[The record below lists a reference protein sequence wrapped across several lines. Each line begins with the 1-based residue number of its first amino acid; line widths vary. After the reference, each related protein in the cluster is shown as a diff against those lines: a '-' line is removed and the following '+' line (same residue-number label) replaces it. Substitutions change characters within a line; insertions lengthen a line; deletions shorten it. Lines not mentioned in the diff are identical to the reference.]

1 MRTTHEQLRRVE
13 HMERIAV
20 YTRVAP
26 DGLVHC
32 DVTVITGDLLVVCD
46 FDSYVWIVLCNRS
59 SVLDRREPV

>member
-1 MRTTHEQLRRVE
+1 
-13 HMERIAV
+13 MERIAV

-32 DVTVITGDLLVVCD
+32 DVTVITGDLLVCD